1 MNLLNYLFI
10 ILFVC
15 LFVCLFLISS
25 LFILIIYHF
34 LVPPRITVPPVR
46 TSRVDA
52 GQNLT
57 LLCNASGDPRP
68 NITWTREGATQA
80 NQLVNATG
88 YRLYLVNVQKED
100 VGSYRCTAKNE
111 YGTASSLALVNVR
124 CKYSHNLYFYIEE
137 VSL

>member
-1 MNLLNYLFI
+1 MSPHFI
-10 ILFVC
+10 AN
-15 LFVCLFLISS
+15 
-25 LFILIIYHF
+25 IYHF
-34 LVPPRITVPPVR
+34 LVPARITVQPAR

-57 LLCNASGDPRP
+57 LTCNASGDPKP

-88 YRLYLVNVQKED
+88 NRLYLVNVQKKD
-100 VGSYRCTAKNE
+100 VGSYRCTASNG
-111 YGTASSLALVNVR
+111 YGTASSLALVNVI
-124 CKYSHNLYFYIEE
+124 CKYSHNLYFYIEQ